1 MSLSGAGSS
10 PLTRGKPPA
19 TRSRRTPGRLI
30 PAHAGKTERL
40 EQCATTT
47 TAHPR
52 SRGENRGSPAA
63 GATPCGSSPLTRGK
77 RDRPPKPPTAP
88 RLIPAHAGKTTA
100 TRPPP
105 WPSPAHPRSRGE
117 NSDSQKLKNRPYGS
131 SPLTRGKHAR
141 RRGGPSIRRLI
152 PAHAGKTAL
161 AAAFI
166 RATAAHP
173 RSRGENDGGVDEG
186 FAQLGSSPLT
196 RGKRHP
202 VVQVQAGVR
211 LIPAHAGKTTVT
223 ATVTACSE
231 AHPRSRGENP
241 TRLPRGGRAS
251 GSSPL
256 TRGKPHRLKNWQEVS
271 RLIPAHAGKTAPG
284 AKIQSWK
291 PAHPRSRGEN
301 RSHVITKRWPAGS
314 SPLTRGKLCLLVGEV
329 AQNRLI
335 PAHAGKTL
343 PDLRFYR
350 ADRSD
355 LGKP

>member
-1 MSLSGAGSS
+1 MRLHAAHPRSRGENATARRSRRRHPGSS
-10 PLTRGKPPA
+10 PLTRGKP
-19 TRSRRTPGRLI
+19 RHI
-30 PAHAGKTERL
+30 PAVT
-40 EQCATTT
+40 AT
-47 TAHPR
+47 H
-52 SRGENRGSPAA
+52 
-63 GATPCGSSPLTRGK
+63 
-77 RDRPPKPPTAP
+77 

-196 RGKRHP
+196 RGKLRLEYLRTSST
-202 VVQVQAGVR
+202 G
-211 LIPAHAGKTTVT
+211 LIPAHAGKTP
-223 ATVTACSE
+223 APCGRN
-231 AHPRSRGENP
+231 RSG
-241 TRLPRGGRAS
+241 
-251 GSSPL
+251 
-256 TRGKPHRLKNWQEVS
+256 
-271 RLIPAHAGKTAPG
+271 
-284 AKIQSWK
+284 

-301 RSHVITKRWPAGS
+301 TS
-314 SPLTRGKLCLLVGEV
+314 
-329 AQNRLI
+329 
-335 PAHAGKTL
+335 
-343 PDLRFYR
+343 
-350 ADRSD
+350 
-355 LGKP
+355 